1 MEQTKETI
9 DELRQKIG
17 ALETERQQAE
27 QAALEANA
35 ALRETQRCLTRLIES
50 SPDAIISTDKQG
62 NVVLFSEGAETLLG
76 YRAKEVTSRNISVLY
91 GDEAGPK
98 QIAREM
104 RKRGGSVSCFES
116 VLLAKDGSNIP
127 VLISASVL
135 SDDKGEEAGTIGFV
149 RDLRERKREEEE
161 RDERATELKAGRD
174 RFQYLLT
181 VTPGVVYTTQASG
194 DYACTSVSEN
204 LDAVMGF
211 SPWEMIEEP
220 GFWVSRLHP
229 DDAPRIL
236 PEIES
241 LIRQGGGTTEYRLLN
256 RDRLSGSETPSE

>member
-17 ALETERQQAE
+17 ALETERKQAE
-27 QAALEANA
+27 QTALEVK
-35 ALRETQRCLTRLIES
+35 RSLTRLIES

-91 GDEAGPK
+91 GDEAEPK

-135 SDDKGEEAGTIGFV
+135 SDDKGEETGTIGFV
-149 RDLRERKREEEE
+149 RDSISDKIRGASSGWRRETQNPGSSIISHGENPI
-161 RDERATELKAGRD
+161 TSS
-174 RFQYLLT
+174 RFSLT
-181 VTPGVVYTTQASG
+181 DVHA
-194 DYACTSVSEN
+194 
-204 LDAVMGF
+204 
-211 SPWEMIEEP
+211 
-220 GFWVSRLHP
+220 
-229 DDAPRIL
+229 
-236 PEIES
+236 
-241 LIRQGGGTTEYRLLN
+241 
-256 RDRLSGSETPSE
+256 

>member
-17 ALETERQQAE
+17 ALETERKQAE

-62 NVVLFSEGAETLLG
+62 NVVLFSEGAEMLLG
-76 YRAKEVTSRNISVLY
+76 YRAKELTSRNISVLY

-104 RKRGGSVSCFES
+104 RK
-116 VLLAKDGSNIP
+116 
-127 VLISASVL
+127 
-135 SDDKGEEAGTIGFV
+135 
-149 RDLRERKREEEE
+149 RKREEEE

-241 LIRQGGGTTEYRLLN
+241 LIRQGGG
-256 RDRLSGSETPSE
+256 

>member
-1 MEQTKETI
+1 MEEKNKAQDQI
-9 DELRQKIG
+9 VDELRRQIA
-17 ALETERQQAE
+17 ALEAERQQAE
-27 QAALEANA
+27 QVA
-35 ALRETQRCLTRLIES
+35 RESKQYLTRLIES
-50 SPDAIISTDKQG
+50 SPDAIISTDKEG

-76 YRAKEVTSRNISVLY
+76 YRAKEVTGRSISMLY
-91 GDEAGPK
+91 GDEAGPR

-211 SPWEMIEEP
+211 SPWEMI
-220 GFWVSRLHP
+220 
-229 DDAPRIL
+229 
-236 PEIES
+236 
-241 LIRQGGGTTEYRLLN
+241 
-256 RDRLSGSETPSE
+256 